1 MCGITTG
8 KEKKCYWD
16 CTKADIAT
24 ILRREAQVA
33 KKPECLLDCF
43 PSDHC
48 INSLLVDYVAARGIC
63 AEGFFGT
70 VGQLGPWNL
79 SSVPCSTHPQT
90 PLVLSSGLC
99 RQETEDKLVMEE
111 CISTVF
117 TTPSLIFDTLNNL
130 VLNMCTNDVWNAWLQ
145 YQRERERESWRNSSN
160 PYGPRYIAP
169 PTLVEKS
176 SGMTG
181 TSLLGPALHVEGLK
195 PPSYCGGR
203 FRCRAPNGQCCLLAQ
218 DTNGLVCPLS
228 C

>member
-79 SSVPCSTHPQT
+79 SSIPCSTQLS
-90 PLVLSSGLC
+90 PLVLTSGLC

-111 CISTVF
+111 CLSTVF

-130 VLNMCTNDVWNAWLQ
+130 VLNMCTNDVWNVWLQ
-145 YQRERERESWRNSSN
+145 YQRALFIDNPLGPRIMKKVKNAGESLNNSSIS
-160 PYGPRYIAP
+160 RIP
-169 PTLVEKS
+169 PVVREEFI
-176 SGMTG
+176 
-181 TSLLGPALHVEGLK
+181 LLH
-195 PPSYCGGR
+195 
-203 FRCRAPNGQCCLLAQ
+203 
-218 DTNGLVCPLS
+218 D
-228 C
+228 